1 MRARQTRQYDFSNAY
16 ESRKLFNVFN
26 KIKVHVKHLD
36 LILGQLIEKVSK
48 LKFLQRSKK
57 QENPN
62 MLPDLLLLSGVWLA
76 GYITGCSCLFL
87 ITPPTRCSR
96 ERNNERD
103 NNAALLPEPPAPDDG
118 NSPYTMAQV
127 R

>member
-1 MRARQTRQYDFSNAY
+1 MKRFPNLYKNFA
-16 ESRKLFNVFN
+16 
-26 KIKVHVKHLD
+26 
-36 LILGQLIEKVSK
+36 
-48 LKFLQRSKK
+48 RSKK
-57 QENPN
+57 QEARKTQQAYT
-62 MLPDLLLLSGVWLA
+62 MLPDLLLLAGVWLA

-87 ITPPTRCSR
+87 ITPTTRCSR

-118 NSPYTMAQV
+118 GGPYTMAQV

>member
-1 MRARQTRQYDFSNAY
+1 MQYDFSNAF
-16 ESRKLFNVFN
+16 ESRNFSIVFN
-26 KIKVHVKHLD
+26 IIKVHVKHLD

-48 LKFLQRSKK
+48 LKFLQEARSKK

-87 ITPPTRCSR
+87 LTPKTRCSR
-96 ERNNERD
+96 ERNNGRD
-103 NNAALLPEPPAPDDG
+103 NNTALLPEPSAPDDG
-118 NSPYTMAQV
+118 GGPYTMAQV